1 MADDDLAERIRD
13 AAYTVVGLGVL
24 GVQRLQVRRRD
35 VSRSLASVARTE
47 WRPQVRD
54 AASRLQTLATTAD
67 AKVNPVLDR
76 FEENLPEATRNLVR
90 AAREAATE
98 ARDAVLDRAARV

>member
-35 VSRSLASVARTE
+35 VSRSL
-47 WRPQVRD
+47 RPQVRD
-54 AASRLQTLATTAD
+54 AANRLRTLATTAD

-76 FEENLPEATRNLVR
+76 FEENLPDATRDLVR

-98 ARDAVLDRAARV
+98 ARDAVLDRAARA

>member
-1 MADDDLAERIRD
+1 MADDVLRDQLRD

-24 GVQRLQVRRRD
+24 GLQRLQVRRRD
-35 VSRSLASVARTE
+35 LSRTLG
-47 WRPQVRD
+47 PQVRD
-54 AASRLQTLATTAD
+54 AATRLQDLATTAD

-76 FEENLPEATRNLVR
+76 FEEGLPDATRELVR

-98 ARDAVLDRAARV
+98 ARDAVLDRAART

>member
-1 MADDDLAERIRD
+1 MCFPVAMADEALQDRVRD

-35 VSRSLASVARTE
+35 LSRTL
-47 WRPQVRD
+47 RPQVRD
-54 AASRLQTLATTAD
+54 AASRLQNLATTAD

-76 FEENLPEATRNLVR
+76 FEEGLPDATRELVR
-90 AAREAATE
+90 AARDAATG
-98 ARDAVLDRAARV
+98 ARDAVLDRAARA

>member
-1 MADDDLAERIRD
+1 MADDDLADRIKD

-24 GVQRLQVRRRD
+24 GVQRMQVRRRD
-35 VSRSLASVARTE
+35 LSRSL
-47 WRPQVRD
+47 RPQVRD
-54 AASRLQTLATTAD
+54 AASRLQTLATEAD

-76 FEENLPEATRNLVR
+76 FEENLPDATRDLVR

-98 ARDAVLDRAARV
+98 ARDAVLDRAARA